1 VKSLFLSSLLL
12 LSGVFGMCAVIT
24 AVQNGNW
31 TNNNTWDLVRA
42 PQNADVVII
51 PAGITVYFQNSPY
64 PKNDVDARPMLD
76 IRISGSLDFSNAGN
90 DKMYL
95 DQGSTI
101 QIFSGG
107 KIETEHPSP
116 EIIAIYNGTSDNT
129 VWNGSP
135 STLDGPK
142 SATGTS
148 VGFTNVLLPLVLQ
161 SFNLEKID
169 KSTVRLTWITAAEV
183 NTLAFEIQKSTSG
196 SSIWVV
202 VGKLKAAGESSET
215 LLYEFNTSLT
225 EGLNLYRLKM
235 IDRDG
240 QFSFSP
246 VIRITGAQ
254 ENSIRYIP
262 SDRTLRIS
270 TAQAASISIFDM
282 SGRKTAVR
290 RASGGV
296 VHVSPS
302 LHGLHIV
309 AVYIGN
315 NVVASGRFVF

>member
-1 VKSLFLSSLLL
+1 VKSLLLSSLLL

-31 TNNNTWDLVRA
+31 TNNNTWDLVRM
-42 PQNADVVII
+42 PQNVDVVII
-51 PAGITVYFQNSPY
+51 PAGITVFFQNSPY

-76 IRISGSLDFSNAGN
+76 IRISGTLDFSNAGN
-90 DKMYL
+90 DKLYL

-107 KIETEHPSP
+107 KIQTTFPSP

-135 STLDGPK
+135 ASLDGPK

-161 SFNLEKID
+161 SFDLEKID
-169 KSTVRLTWITAAEV
+169 KSTVKLTWITAAEV
-183 NTLAFEIQKSTSG
+183 NTSVFEIQKSTAA
-196 SSIWVV
+196 SSLWVI
-202 VGKLKAAGESSET
+202 VGTLAAAGESSEPQR
-215 LLYEFNTSLT
+215 YEFNTSVT

-240 QFSFSP
+240 RFSFSP
-246 VIRITGAQ
+246 VIRMSGAQ
-254 ENSIRYIP
+254 ENSISYVR
-262 SDRTLRIS
+262 SDRTLRIN
-270 TAQAASISIFDM
+270 TAQQASIAIFDM
-282 SGRKTAVR
+282 SGRKTAIR
-290 RASGGV
+290 AASGGAI
-296 VHVSPS
+296 HVSS
-302 LHGLHIV
+302 LLHGIHIV
-309 AVYIGN
+309 AVYVGK
-315 NVVASGRFVF
+315 NVVATGRFVF